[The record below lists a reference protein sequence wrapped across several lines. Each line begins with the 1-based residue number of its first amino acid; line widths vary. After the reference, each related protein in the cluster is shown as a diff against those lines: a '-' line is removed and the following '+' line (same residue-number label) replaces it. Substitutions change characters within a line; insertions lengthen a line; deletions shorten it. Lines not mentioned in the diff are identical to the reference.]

1 MKRIRLRPKAL
12 ADIAEIRRYTRKAW
26 GQAQA
31 RSYLTELNDRF
42 RAIADGSALS
52 VTINAEGRSFRRCR
66 FQEHLIF
73 FEETSN
79 AVEIVRVLH
88 PRMNIAAQLDES

>member
-1 MKRIRLRPKAL
+1 
-12 ADIAEIRRYTRKAW
+12 
-26 GQAQA
+26 
-31 RSYLTELNDRF
+31 LTELNDRF

>member
-1 MKRIRLRPKAL
+1 LN
-12 ADIAEIRRYTRKAW
+12 
-26 GQAQA
+26 
-31 RSYLTELNDRF
+31 ELNDRF
-42 RAIADGSALS
+42 RAIADGSALGAT
-52 VTINAEGRSFRRCR
+52 VNAEGRSFKRCR

-88 PRMNIAAQLDES
+88 PGMNIAAQLNES